1 MLLAL
6 TGWEWGLFATA
17 AVFIVFAL
25 VVALVVPRSRPTFP
39 AVHLGWFIAAC
50 IVLFV
55 AQMTS
60 VVLLAEVGETHEAV
74 PHEPEPT
81 ETETTPT
88 ETEPTETT
96 PTETTET
103 ETTDTTETTE
113 TGPPTET
120 EPTETTE
127 TETTPP
133 PQAGGDSAAGSQV
146 FEEAAC
152 GGCHT
157 LADAGA
163 TGVIG
168 PNLDAAMPSFDL
180 VVERVTNG
188 MGVMPSFEG
197 ELTPQQIQD
206 VAAYVSSVAGG

>member
-6 TGWEWGLFATA
+6 TGWEWGLLSTA
-17 AVFIVFAL
+17 VVFIVFAL

-50 IVLFV
+50 IVLFA

-74 PHEPEPT
+74 EAEPEPG

-96 PTETTET
+96 PTDTTE
-103 ETTDTTETTE
+103 TDTTETTE
-113 TGPPTET
+113 PTGTEPTET

-133 PQAGGDSAAGSQV
+133 AQAGGDPAAGRQV

-157 LADAGA
+157 LADAGSD
-163 TGVIG
+163 GVIG
-168 PNLDAAMPSFDL
+168 PDLDASMPPFDL

-188 MGVMPSFEG
+188 SGAMPSFKDQ
-197 ELTPQQIQD
+197 LTPQQIQD

>member
-1 MLLAL
+1 VPLAL
-6 TGWEWGLFATA
+6 TGWEWGLLSTA
-17 AVFIVFAL
+17 VVFIVFAL

-50 IVLFV
+50 IVLFA

-60 VVLLAEVGETHEAV
+60 VVLLAEVGETHEAA
-74 PHEPEPT
+74 PHEPGPG

-103 ETTDTTETTE
+103 GTTDTTEP
-113 TGPPTET
+113 TGT
-120 EPTETTE
+120 EPTETVPTE

-133 PQAGGDSAAGSQV
+133 PQAGGDPAAGSQV
-146 FEEAAC
+146 FQDAGC

-163 TGVIG
+163 SGTVG
-168 PNLDAAMPSFDL
+168 PNLDAAMPPAEL

-188 MGVMPSFEG
+188 MGVMPSFQDQ
-197 ELTPQQIQD
+197 LTPQQIQD
-206 VAAYVSSVAGG
+206 VAAYVSSVAGS

>member
-1 MLLAL
+1 VLLAL

-25 VVALVVPRSRPTFP
+25 VVALVVPRSRPKFP

-50 IVLFV
+50 IVLFA

-60 VVLLAEVGETHEAV
+60 VILLAEVGTTHEAV
-74 PHEPEPT
+74 PHEPEPG

-103 ETTDTTETTE
+103 TTTETTE
-113 TGPPTET
+113 PTET
-120 EPTETTE
+120 EPTETT
-127 TETTPP
+127 PP
-133 PQAGGDSAAGSQV
+133 PGTGDVAAGAEI
-146 FEEAAC
+146 FAADC
-152 GGCHT
+152 GTCHT
-157 LADAGA
+157 LADAG
-163 TGVIG
+163 TSGTIG
-168 PNLDAAMPSFDL
+168 PNLDDSMPSSEL
-180 VVERVTNG
+180 VVDRVTNG
-188 MGVMPSFEG
+188 AGVMPAFEDQ
-197 ELTPQQIQD
+197 LTPQQIQD

>member
-1 MLLAL
+1 VPLAL
-6 TGWEWGLFATA
+6 TGWEWGLLSTA
-17 AVFIVFAL
+17 VVFIVFAL

-50 IVLFV
+50 IVLFA

-60 VVLLAEVGETHEAV
+60 VVLLAEVGETHEAA
-74 PHEPEPT
+74 PHEPG

-96 PTETTET
+96 PTETTGP
-103 ETTDTTETTE
+103 TE
-113 TGPPTET
+113 TGPTET
-120 EPTETTE
+120 GPTETTE

-133 PQAGGDSAAGSQV
+133 PQAGGDPAAGRQV
-146 FEEAAC
+146 FETAAC

-163 TGVIG
+163 SGTVG
-168 PNLDAAMPSFDL
+168 PNLDAAMPPAEL

-197 ELTPQQIQD
+197 QLTPQQIQD

>member
-25 VVALVVPRSRPTFP
+25 IVALVVPRSRPTFP
-39 AVHLGWFIAAC
+39 TVHLGWFIAAC
-50 IVLFV
+50 IVLFA

-60 VVLLAEVGETHEAV
+60 VILLAEVGETHEAA
-74 PHEPEPT
+74 PHEPEPG

-88 ETEPTETT
+88 ETETETTETT

-103 ETTDTTETTE
+103 GTTETTEPTDTGPTDTETTETTE
-113 TGPPTET
+113 TG
-120 EPTETTE
+120 
-127 TETTPP
+127 TTPP
-133 PQAGGDSAAGSQV
+133 PQAGGDPAAGSQV

-163 TGVIG
+163 QGTMGRDST
-168 PNLDAAMPSFDL
+168 PPCRPSTSSSSASRTAP
-180 VVERVTNG
+180 VRCR
-188 MGVMPSFEG
+188 PSR
-197 ELTPQQIQD
+197 T
-206 VAAYVSSVAGG
+206 S

>member
-1 MLLAL
+1 VLLAL

-50 IVLFV
+50 IVLFA

-81 ETETTPT
+81 ETETTETETTPT

-103 ETTDTTETTE
+103 ETTEPTE
-113 TGPPTET
+113 TG
-120 EPTETTE
+120 PTETTE

-133 PQAGGDSAAGSQV
+133 PQAGGDPAAGSQV

-163 TGVIG
+163 TGTIG
-168 PNLDAAMPSFDL
+168 PSLDASMPSADL

-188 MGVMPSFEG
+188 MGAMPSFEG
-197 ELTPQQIQD
+197 QLTPQQIQD

>member
-1 MLLAL
+1 VPLAL
-6 TGWEWGLFATA
+6 TGWEWGLLSTA
-17 AVFIVFAL
+17 VVFIVFAL

-50 IVLFV
+50 IVLFA

-60 VVLLAEVGETHEAV
+60 VVLLAEVGETHEAA
-74 PHEPEPT
+74 PHEPEPG

-96 PTETTET
+96 LTETTET
-103 ETTDTTETTE
+103 ETTETTEPTETGPTETETTE
-113 TGPPTET
+113 TTG
-120 EPTETTE
+120 

-133 PQAGGDSAAGSQV
+133 PQAGGDPAAGNQV
-146 FEEAAC
+146 FQEAAC

-163 TGVIG
+163 TGTIG
-168 PNLDAAMPSFDL
+168 PNLDTSMPPAEL

-188 MGVMPSFEG
+188 SGVMPSFRD

-206 VAAYVSSVAGG
+206 VAAYVSSVAGR

>member
-1 MLLAL
+1 VPLAL
-6 TGWEWGLFATA
+6 TGWEWGLLSTA
-17 AVFIVFAL
+17 VVFIVFAL

-50 IVLFV
+50 IVLFA

-60 VVLLAEVGETHEAV
+60 VVLLAEVGETHEAA
-74 PHEPEPT
+74 PHEPG
-81 ETETTPT
+81 ETGTTPT

-96 PTETTET
+96 PTETTGP
-103 ETTDTTETTE
+103 TE
-113 TGPPTET
+113 TGPTET
-120 EPTETTE
+120 GPTETTE

-133 PQAGGDSAAGSQV
+133 PQAGGDPAAGRQV
-146 FEEAAC
+146 FETAAC

-163 TGVIG
+163 SGTVG
-168 PNLDAAMPSFDL
+168 PNLDAAMPPAEL

-197 ELTPQQIQD
+197 QLTPQQIQD

>member
-6 TGWEWGLFATA
+6 TGWEWGLLSTA
-17 AVFIVFAL
+17 VVFIVFAL

-50 IVLFV
+50 VVLFA

-60 VVLLAEVGETHEAV
+60 VVLLAEVGETHEAA
-74 PHEPEPT
+74 PHEPGPT
-81 ETETTPT
+81 ETGTTPT

-96 PTETTET
+96 PTETEPTET
-103 ETTDTTETTE
+103 E
-113 TGPPTET
+113 PPTET
-120 EPTETTE
+120 GPTETTE
-127 TETTPP
+127 TETTSP
-133 PQAGGDSAAGSQV
+133 PQAGGDPAAGSQV
-146 FEEAAC
+146 FEDAAC

-163 TGVIG
+163 TGVVG
-168 PNLDAAMPSFDL
+168 PNLDAAMPSSDL

-197 ELTPQQIQD
+197 QLTPQQIQD